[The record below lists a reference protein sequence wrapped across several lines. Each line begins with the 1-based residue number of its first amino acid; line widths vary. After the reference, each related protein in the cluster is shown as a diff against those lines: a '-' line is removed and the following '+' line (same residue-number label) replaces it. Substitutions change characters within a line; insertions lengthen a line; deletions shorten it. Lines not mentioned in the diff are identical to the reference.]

1 MTVPHVAL
9 IVLDGWG
16 LAPDGPG
23 NAISLASRLRTAT
36 AVTAVALA
44 GIIATSTPVAISHPE
59 AGSAEIEA
67 VVSDWARQV
76 IELGLEVKGAW
87 LADFDN
93 GSGYYCWRY
102 PEEDL
107 LYFHSYE
114 EGFSGRMRIQ

>member
-1 MTVPHVAL
+1 MSQGDLHGKRTFSYAEARAL
-9 IVLDGWG
+9 L
-16 LAPDGPG
+16 P
-23 NAISLASRLRTAT
+23 RLRELTDA
-36 AVTAVALA
+36 AYRKVAALEA
-44 GIIATSTPVAISHPE
+44 RPRPE

-114 EGFSGRMRIQ
+114 DGFKGRMRIQ

>member
-1 MTVPHVAL
+1 MSQGDLQGKTFSYTEARALLPRVREGLRRELTEAAYQKVAEL
-9 IVLDGWG
+9 E
-16 LAPDGPG
+16 ARPP
-23 NAISLASRLRTAT
+23 AQAT
-36 AVTAVALA
+36 
-44 GIIATSTPVAISHPE
+44 P
-59 AGSAEIEA
+59 AEIEA

-114 EGFSGRMRIQ
+114 DGFQGRIRIQ

>member
-1 MTVPHVAL
+1 MSQSDVLGKRTFSYAEARAL
-9 IVLDGWG
+9 LPRV
-16 LAPDGPG
+16 
-23 NAISLASRLRTAT
+23 R
-36 AVTAVALA
+36 AL
-44 GIIATSTPVAISHPE
+44 TE
-59 AGSAEIEA
+59 AAYRKVAEIEGRPPAETSAEEVEA
-67 VVSDWARQV
+67 VVADWARQV

-114 EGFSGRMRIQ
+114 EGFKGRMRIQ